1 MKIKQMAINKL
12 IGEIKEQ
19 MNLSGKEVV
28 EYSIN
33 ELLNSLSLT
42 ETQLEY
48 GGGEDRLFYELTN
61 NKQFDWNKIGC
72 VPMYTK
78 VYFLNYES
86 KTDRG
91 YGIKTETVERW
102 MEDVMVS
109 HLVKLGP
116 DDLDLDEDIEF
127 DDDDEEFWLD
137 LGFEPEDLY

>member
-1 MKIKQMAINKL
+1 MKIKQIAINNL

-28 EYSIN
+28 EYSVN

-48 GGGEDRLFYELTN
+48 GGGEDRLFYELIN

-78 VYFLNYES
+78 VYFLNYEK
-86 KTDRG
+86 KTDNGG
-91 YGIKTETVERW
+91 YDIKAETIERW
-102 MEDVMVS
+102 MEDVMIS

-116 DDLDLDEDIEF
+116 DDLDLDEDTALDE
-127 DDDDEEFWLD
+127 DDEFWLD
-137 LGFEPEDLY
+137 LGFEPEDLE